1 MFGSGAIDVAIGL
14 VFVFALLSLICSSL
28 TEMVSQLLRWR
39 ATTLEK
45 GVRSLIADQATRD
58 AFYDHPLIRSL
69 GKETEPGENKH
80 PAYIPTRLFAL
91 VLLDVLAPPPAAQR
105 SANDDAQVAGDVRR
119 ALSTLTGLNDAA
131 LEAQRKNVELWFDD
145 VMDRVSGWYKRKA
158 QWTLLVF
165 AVLVTSVANVD
176 CINLATTLW
185 QSPALRTALADSAA
199 SYQAGAQANP
209 EQKETLDEL
218 QARLDK
224 LSAQGLPLG
233 WAGDKVLSS
242 AEPKQWLTKVA
253 GLLLTALAVSLGAPF
268 WFDLV
273 NKLVNIRSA
282 GKIPPPSE
290 KPAQPDDEPKKK

>member
-45 GVRSLIADQATRD
+45 GVRSLIDDQGTRD
-58 AFYDHPLIRSL
+58 LFYDHPLIRSL
-69 GKETEPGENKH
+69 GKETGPGENRH

-91 VLLDVLAPPPAAQR
+91 VLLDVLAPPPAEQR

-119 ALSTLTGLNDAA
+119 ALTTLTGLNDAA

-165 AVLVTSVANVD
+165 AVLVTCVANAD

-185 QSPALRTALADSAA
+185 QSPALRSALAESAA
-199 SYQAGAQANP
+199 SYQAGAQAHP
-209 EQKETLDEL
+209 EQKETLDQL
-218 QARLDK
+218 HARLDT

-242 AEPKQWLTKVA
+242 TEPGQWLTKFA

-273 NKLVNIRSA
+273 NKLVNLRSS
-282 GKIPPPSE
+282 GKVPPPSE
-290 KPAQPDDEPKKK
+290 KSPPPDDDAKKK

>member
-45 GVRSLIADQATRD
+45 GVRSLIDDQGTRD
-58 AFYDHPLIRSL
+58 LFYDHPLIRSL
-69 GKETEPGENKH
+69 GKETEPGVNKH
-80 PAYIPTRLFAL
+80 PAYIPTRLFAF
-91 VLLDVLAPPPAAQR
+91 VLLDVLAPLPAEQR
-105 SANDDAQVAGDVRR
+105 SANDDRQVAGDVRR
-119 ALSTLTGLNDAA
+119 ALTTLTGLNDAT

-165 AVLVTSVANVD
+165 AVLVTCATNVD

-185 QSPALRTALADSAA
+185 QSPALRTALAESAA
-199 SYQAGAQANP
+199 SYQPGAQADP

-218 QARLDK
+218 RARLDK

-242 AEPKQWLTKVA
+242 PEPKQWLTKLA

-268 WFDLV
+268 WFDLLS
-273 NKLVNIRSA
+273 KFVNIRGA
-282 GKIPPPSE
+282 GV
-290 KPAQPDDEPKKK
+290 KPDRQDAKK